1 MLKSI
6 SSKLVT
12 LFISVTALA
21 FIVTSVVFLFAF
33 SRTAYAKKEK
43 ALVSG
48 AESMAEFVALDE
60 NRVFSSAFNSFVK
73 ESVDAIPWVIN
84 GSREHPDF
92 ANADPEMWPQKW
104 NDLTDEGQKLIGRAL
119 VYGEESVTEI
129 FSNALNERTI
139 SVIVPILKADKSV
152 APEYIRSLFFMD
164 GSYYD
169 ESSDS
174 YYVFREDSDLPYLIN
189 GAVVLNGSLSDT
201 NDLYSDAIGI
211 LLIALVVSLLIA
223 LIVAVVFSLK
233 ITTPINEMKDTAYK
247 IVKGDYDTRVNL
259 PDTTEL
265 AGLGTSINE
274 LTSKVKRSITK
285 YQNETVKL
293 NNIINNI
300 SDGLAAYDENLR
312 LIKYNS
318 ALLEICKEDYMDY
331 PDVKETILAT
341 LEDGEARTVVHEG
354 EDILR
359 FAVTRIATDNM
370 SNGVLVIV
378 SDISKSERLEKLRN
392 EFVANVSHEFRT
404 PLTIIQGSM
413 EMLQDGIISDPEEI
427 QNCYGRIYNET
438 SALKR
443 LVRDLLDISRFK
455 AGTNKINQAKMNLE
469 ELLAGMV
476 ANFEPIAAEKKIH
489 LIYEHTDIPQIYAD
503 YDRVRQLI
511 IIFIDNA
518 IKFTPENGYII
529 VSNRVEENLVF
540 TDIKDSGIGIDEKEI
555 PYLFDRF
562 YKADKARGGSETGTG
577 LGLNIAKQIVDLHG
591 GRIDVES
598 KLGKGTTFKVGLPVE
613 WKAPQESDEN
623 EEGEI

>member
-12 LFISVTALA
+12 LFISVTALV
-21 FIVTSVVFLFAF
+21 FIVTSVVFLIAF
-33 SRTAYAKKEK
+33 SRMTYAKKEK

-60 NRVFSSAFNSFVK
+60 NADFSAAFNSFVK
-73 ESVDAIPWVIN
+73 ESVDATPWVIN
-84 GSREHPDF
+84 GSPDNPGF
-92 ANADPEMWPQKW
+92 ANADPDMWPQKW
-104 NDLTDEGQKLIGRAL
+104 EHLTDEGQRLISRAM
-119 VYGEESVTEI
+119 VFGEQSVTEC
-129 FSNALNERTI
+129 FSNALNERTL
-139 SVIVPILKADKSV
+139 SVIVPVLKADKSV
-152 APEYIRSLFFMD
+152 TAEEISALGYID
-164 GSYYD
+164 GSYYREEND
-169 ESSDS
+169 A
-174 YYVFREDSDLPYLIN
+174 YYILKDDSDIPYVIV

-201 NDLYSDAIGI
+201 TDLYSEASGI
-211 LLIALVVSLLIA
+211 LLIALVISLIIA
-223 LIVAVVFSLK
+223 LVVAVVFSLK

-247 IVKGDYDTRVNL
+247 IVKGDYDTRVEL

-265 AGLGTSINE
+265 AGLGTSIND

-312 LIKYNS
+312 LVKYNA
-318 ALLEICKEDYMDY
+318 ALLEICKEDYMEY
-331 PDVKETILAT
+331 PEVKETILAT
-341 LEDGEARTVVHEG
+341 IEDGESRTVVHEG
-354 EDILR
+354 DEILR
-359 FAVTRIATDNM
+359 FTVSRISTDNM

-378 SDISKSERLEKLRN
+378 SDISKSERLERLRN

-413 EMLQDGIISDPEEI
+413 EMLQDGIITDPEEI

-455 AGTNKINQAKMNLE
+455 AGTNKIKQSVMNLE

-476 ANFEPIAAEKKIH
+476 ANFEPIASEKKIH
-489 LIYEHTDIPQIYAD
+489 LIYEHAEIPQIYAD

-511 IIFIDNA
+511 IIFLDNA

-529 VSNRVEENLVF
+529 VSTRVAENLVF

-562 YKADKARGGSETGTG
+562 YKADKSRGGSETGTG

-591 GRIDVES
+591 GRIEVES
-598 KLGKGTTFKVGLPVE
+598 KLGKGTTFKVGLPTE
-613 WKAPQESDEN
+613 WKAPR
-623 EEGEI
+623 EEQKEETEL

>member
-1 MLKSI
+1 
-6 SSKLVT
+6 
-12 LFISVTALA
+12 
-21 FIVTSVVFLFAF
+21 
-33 SRTAYAKKEK
+33 
-43 ALVSG
+43 
-48 AESMAEFVALDE
+48 MAEFVALDE

-293 NNIINNI
+293 NNIRMMYFVHDFYFSFEIRLFFDIFFDSFIN
-300 SDGLAAYDENLR
+300 
-312 LIKYNS
+312 
-318 ALLEICKEDYMDY
+318 
-331 PDVKETILAT
+331 
-341 LEDGEARTVVHEG
+341 
-354 EDILR
+354 
-359 FAVTRIATDNM
+359 
-370 SNGVLVIV
+370 
-378 SDISKSERLEKLRN
+378 
-392 EFVANVSHEFRT
+392 
-404 PLTIIQGSM
+404 
-413 EMLQDGIISDPEEI
+413 
-427 QNCYGRIYNET
+427 
-438 SALKR
+438 
-443 LVRDLLDISRFK
+443 
-455 AGTNKINQAKMNLE
+455 
-469 ELLAGMV
+469 
-476 ANFEPIAAEKKIH
+476 
-489 LIYEHTDIPQIYAD
+489 
-503 YDRVRQLI
+503 
-511 IIFIDNA
+511 
-518 IKFTPENGYII
+518 
-529 VSNRVEENLVF
+529 
-540 TDIKDSGIGIDEKEI
+540 
-555 PYLFDRF
+555 
-562 YKADKARGGSETGTG
+562 
-577 LGLNIAKQIVDLHG
+577 
-591 GRIDVES
+591 
-598 KLGKGTTFKVGLPVE
+598 
-613 WKAPQESDEN
+613 
-623 EEGEI
+623 